1 MGTGTKYDS
10 DKAPCELLSPY
21 ALLGTAN
28 VLKFG
33 AGKYGFHNWRGGITY
48 GRVIGAIFRHLLA
61 FMNGEDTDP
70 ESGLPHVDHAA
81 AGIMF
86 LQEFYRTRK
95 DLDDRF
101 KQQQPKQTK
110 EE

>member
-1 MGTGTKYDS
+1 MSGTKYDS
-10 DKAPCELLSPY
+10 GKAPCELLSPV
-21 ALLGTAN
+21 ALIGTAS
-28 VLKFG
+28 VLQFG
-33 AGKYGFHNWRGGITY
+33 ANKYGYHNWRGGIGY
-48 GRVIGAIFRHLLA
+48 GRILGAIFRHLLA
-61 FMNGEDTDP
+61 FMSGEDLDS

-101 KQQQPKQTK
+101 KQQQPNKK

>member
-1 MGTGTKYDS
+1 MSGTKHDT
-10 DKAPCELLSPY
+10 DKAPCELLSPL
-21 ALLGTAN
+21 ALLGTSA

-33 AGKYGFHNWRGGITY
+33 AGKYGRHNWRGGISY
-48 GRVIGAIFRHLLA
+48 SRIIGAIFRHLLA
-61 FMNGEDTDP
+61 FMMGEDTDP

-81 AGIMF
+81 AGVMF

-95 DLDDRF
+95 DLDDRY
-101 KQQQPKQTK
+101 KQQQPKTK